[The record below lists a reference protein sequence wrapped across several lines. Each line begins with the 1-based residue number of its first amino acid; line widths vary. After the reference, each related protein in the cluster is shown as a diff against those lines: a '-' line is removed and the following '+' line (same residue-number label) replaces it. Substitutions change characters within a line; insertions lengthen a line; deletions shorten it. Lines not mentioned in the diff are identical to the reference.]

1 MKNAYTETDAARR
14 YDSAR
19 GLPSETK
26 TLWLE
31 TLKEIIPAREVGSVL
46 DLGCGTGRFTAA
58 LAEAYGC
65 PVVGVEP
72 SAAMLEVAATRGEPQ
87 VLWKQGGAEDIPLED
102 GTVGLV
108 FMSQVFHHLS
118 DPRRALDEIRR
129 VLTPSGYLAVR
140 NGVRE
145 QNAELAWL
153 KCFPEAAEIEER
165 RTPPRRELE
174 EAVTGAHSFGLVS
187 RRTVRQLF
195 ASSYEEY
202 FEKISRRGLSALI
215 AINDEAFRS
224 GLERLRQFVNSQPR
238 DTPVYEPVELFV
250 FRKRVA

>member
-1 MKNAYTETDAARR
+1 
-14 YDSAR
+14 
-19 GLPSETK
+19 
-26 TLWLE
+26 
-31 TLKEIIPAREVGSVL
+31 
-46 DLGCGTGRFTAA
+46 
-58 LAEAYGC
+58 
-65 PVVGVEP
+65 
-72 SAAMLEVAATRGEPQ
+72 MLEVAAARGEPQ

-108 FMSQVFHHLS
+108 FMSQVFHHLN

-165 RTPPRRELE
+165 RTPSRKELE
-174 EAVTGAHSFGLVS
+174 ETVAGAHSFDLVA

-215 AINDEAFRS
+215 VIRRAFRS
-224 GLERLRQFVNSQPR
+224 GLERLRNSSTRSRATPR
-238 DTPVYEPVELFV
+238 LRPVELFV
-250 FRKRVA
+250 FRSEPPEVFPS